1 MAREL
6 REPSCRLARRLPIW
20 CVACR
25 KGALYVPDPL
35 SLARRALLSSVAV
48 VAAAGTALAQPA
60 ADAAPLAAIME
71 RYAAALR
78 GNDVEALVGLYAG
91 DGVFMRE
98 NLPAVAGT
106 DALRAAYR
114 DIFATLRVDLS
125 FEIREA
131 EVAGDMAW
139 LRGISRGRIKVLAT
153 GSETSESFNQ
163 LIVFRRVGGT
173 WKIRCYLYASDK
185 PGTGTPR

>member
-1 MAREL
+1 M
-6 REPSCRLARRLPIW
+6 
-20 CVACR
+20 
-25 KGALYVPDPL
+25 PDPVPV
-35 SLARRALLSSVAV
+35 ARRALLSSGAV
-48 VAAAGTALAQPA
+48 VATAAVAGRAVAQPA

-78 GNDVEALVGLYAG
+78 SNDVETLVGLYAG

-114 DIFATLRVDLS
+114 DLFAALKVDLS
-125 FEIREA
+125 FNILEA

-139 LRGISRGRIKVLAT
+139 LRGLSTGRIKVLAT
-153 GSETSESFNQ
+153 GAETTDSFNQ
-163 LIVFRRVGGT
+163 LVVFRRVGGA
-173 WKIRCYLYASDK
+173 WKIRCYLYASDR